1 MASSRR
7 RGLEPLTPPQEYDT
21 WDGYRRALA
30 SLSPPELMALLA
42 TINTGLTAERER
54 RMASIL
60 TSSPSMAE
68 ALDRPVLS
76 STRMATQ
83 RSPMD
88 RGVPPSQFQQQSAVD
103 LLASSQRLGPKLAQR
118 LMIASARAQSRRE
131 AE

>member
-1 MASSRR
+1 MASSQR
-7 RGLEPLTPPQEYDT
+7 RGLQPLSPPQEYRT

-30 SLSPPELMALLA
+30 ALSPTQLMELL
-42 TINTGLTAERER
+42 TSINGQLVAERER
-54 RMASIL
+54 QMSSIL
-60 TSSPSMAE
+60 ASSQSSVE

-88 RGVPPSQFQQQSAVD
+88 RGALPSTFPQPSAVD
-103 LLASSQRLGPKLAQR
+103 LLSASQRLGPKLAQR
-118 LMIASARAQSRRE
+118 LMLASARATSRRE

>member
-7 RGLEPLTPPQEYDT
+7 RGLEPLTPPQEYGT

-30 SLSPPELMALLA
+30 SLSPSELMALLA

>member
-1 MASSRR
+1 MASWQRTS
-7 RGLEPLTPPQEYDT
+7 LEPLSLPQEHQT
-21 WDGYRRALA
+21 WQGYRQALA
-30 SLSPPELMALLA
+30 TLSPQQLMELLT
-42 TINTGLTAERER
+42 TINGQLTMERER

-60 TSSPSMAE
+60 SSSPSLSE
-68 ALDRPVLS
+68 VLDQPVLS

-88 RGVPPSQFQQQSAVD
+88 RGVPPSTFPQPSAVD

-118 LMIASARAQSRRE
+118 LMLASARAVRRRE